1 MVLDFEDEGS
11 CFFYSLGGG
20 VSALIFSVFFF
31 GTNIYIFF
39 ICIFGGGFSRFRG
52 LVRREASG
60 EMIDELMNC
69 RTDIL

>member
-1 MVLDFEDEGS
+1 MVLDSEDEGS
-11 CFFYSLGGG
+11 CFFCSLGGG
-20 VSALIFSVFFF
+20 GLRFDFLFFFF

-39 ICIFGGGFSRFRG
+39 CIFGGGFSRFRG